1 MSRYIWLNL
10 LTVIFSIISLIL
22 QAKYVFEIVT
32 MYNVVKQRYFTLK
45 KNKKSHFSRLQ
56 DLNTENENSRAHLR
70 INNDTGEES
79 MDSLRSSINLGVNNQ
94 SNTLNSDST
103 VRESY
108 MTLNTET
115 TTDEVNL
122 NWDDLT
128 LSDKALIFNFWTF
141 LIMLGDIMQISGS
154 IFLSINTETTVYQSE
169 VLLGFGA
176 LLAWISLIKYS
187 ENAKGYNIITNTIVN
202 SSFVLSKAM
211 IGILPVLIGF
221 GLFALCF
228 FSSNR
233 RYGSIA
239 LSLFTLNAM
248 ANGDSV
254 FDIWYATY
262 AVGNLVGQIFQYLFM
277 FLAICVIQNVF
288 ITIFGDG
295 YAKSKFF
302 HKNDWIK
309 ADEDEYK
316 ANLEEDPFAI
326 YNEVT
331 EKQMKSRRALVKML
345 KKDKE
350 IVLEEYRRQRIE
362 SKLMKLDD
370 TQEEKIRELT
380 QILSIADMQ
389 VSSKSIE
396 KQTRKI
402 CNLLKELEESYE
414 EQKVAENNVES
425 IENEYKEAIDEVS
438 EKFRSIQQIQDK
450 DFYI

>member
-45 KNKKSHFSRLQ
+45 KKKKSHFSRLQ

-221 GLFALCF
+221 GLFAL
-228 FSSNR
+228 
-233 RYGSIA
+233 
-239 LSLFTLNAM
+239 
-248 ANGDSV
+248 
-254 FDIWYATY
+254 
-262 AVGNLVGQIFQYLFM
+262 
-277 FLAICVIQNVF
+277 
-288 ITIFGDG
+288 
-295 YAKSKFF
+295 
-302 HKNDWIK
+302 
-309 ADEDEYK
+309 
-316 ANLEEDPFAI
+316 
-326 YNEVT
+326 
-331 EKQMKSRRALVKML
+331 
-345 KKDKE
+345 
-350 IVLEEYRRQRIE
+350 
-362 SKLMKLDD
+362 
-370 TQEEKIRELT
+370 
-380 QILSIADMQ
+380 
-389 VSSKSIE
+389 
-396 KQTRKI
+396 
-402 CNLLKELEESYE
+402 
-414 EQKVAENNVES
+414 
-425 IENEYKEAIDEVS
+425 
-438 EKFRSIQQIQDK
+438 
-450 DFYI
+450 

>member
-45 KNKKSHFSRLQ
+45 KKKKSHFSRLQ

-79 MDSLRSSINLGVNNQ
+79 IDSLRSSINLGVNNQ

-221 GLFALCF
+221 GLFAL
-228 FSSNR
+228 
-233 RYGSIA
+233 
-239 LSLFTLNAM
+239 
-248 ANGDSV
+248 
-254 FDIWYATY
+254 
-262 AVGNLVGQIFQYLFM
+262 
-277 FLAICVIQNVF
+277 
-288 ITIFGDG
+288 
-295 YAKSKFF
+295 
-302 HKNDWIK
+302 
-309 ADEDEYK
+309 
-316 ANLEEDPFAI
+316 
-326 YNEVT
+326 
-331 EKQMKSRRALVKML
+331 
-345 KKDKE
+345 
-350 IVLEEYRRQRIE
+350 
-362 SKLMKLDD
+362 
-370 TQEEKIRELT
+370 
-380 QILSIADMQ
+380 
-389 VSSKSIE
+389 
-396 KQTRKI
+396 
-402 CNLLKELEESYE
+402 
-414 EQKVAENNVES
+414 
-425 IENEYKEAIDEVS
+425 
-438 EKFRSIQQIQDK
+438 
-450 DFYI
+450 